1 MQLPSVVINV
11 YQWNAQVKII
21 YFLVNTN
28 NVITWLI
35 HVIIIVWYS
44 YCRWTECRLRTWPQR
59 GFMRSIPPNR
69 GQSSSPASESLAPPY
84 LHRTS
89 KHTQVRNLYSVSYVL
104 LCASIGNLFKNCSQ
118 SCVLNDISKM
128 MDYHNIIVIL
138 KSYFYSLS
146 C

>member
-69 GQSSSPASESLAPPY
+69 GRSSSPTSESLPPPC

-89 KHTQVRNLYSVSYVL
+89 KHTQVRNLYSVSYFFVL
-104 LCASIGNLFKNCSQ
+104 LLEICSKIALKVCFKWYIK
-118 SCVLNDISKM
+118 NDG
-128 MDYHNIIVIL
+128 
-138 KSYFYSLS
+138 LS
-146 C
+146 

>member
-59 GFMRSIPPNR
+59 GFLRSIPPNR
-69 GQSSSPASESLAPPY
+69 GQSSSPASESLAPPC

-89 KHTQVRNLYSVSYVL
+89 KYTQVRNLYSVSYFFVL
-104 LCASIGNLFKNCSQ
+104 LLEICSKIALKVVFKWYIK
-118 SCVLNDISKM
+118 NDG
-128 MDYHNIIVIL
+128 
-138 KSYFYSLS
+138 LS
-146 C
+146 